1 MVKLTKIFEQTS
13 NFAETRT
20 ISIFIIIFGMNVWW
34 SFHPIWENITSARFS
49 LASKIKSFIKRM
61 FKNWCVRYNLETSV
75 TSNADQTPKDQFLVS
90 RNFVR
95 DSFQEPFTLIT
106 TPDFI
111 DSLLVFWTLAIA
123 QTRAGGTQKCFIQ
136 GRLRAEV

>member
-1 MVKLTKIFEQTS
+1 M
-13 NFAETRT
+13 
-20 ISIFIIIFGMNVWW
+20 
-34 SFHPIWENITSARFS
+34 
-49 LASKIKSFIKRM
+49 
-61 FKNWCVRYNLETSV
+61 
-75 TSNADQTPKDQFLVS
+75 SNADQTPKDQFLVS

-123 QTRAGGTQKCFIQ
+123 QTRAGVLKNVLYRGGFVPRSNPVPSLYNNFVRKGTSF
-136 GRLRAEV
+136 V